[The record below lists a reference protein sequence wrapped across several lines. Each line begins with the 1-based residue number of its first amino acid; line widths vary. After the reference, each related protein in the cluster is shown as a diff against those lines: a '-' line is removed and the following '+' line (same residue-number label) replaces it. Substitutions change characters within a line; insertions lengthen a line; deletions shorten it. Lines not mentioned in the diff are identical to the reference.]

1 MEYGRYYSGR
11 FLAME
16 FGGVEGEEGVDGG
29 GGMGE
34 RAF

>member
-1 MEYGRYYSGR
+1 VEYGRHYSGR

-16 FGGVEGEEGVDGG
+16 FGGVGGEEGVDGG
-29 GGMGE
+29 RGIEE